1 MISDSI
7 LAQKQL
13 ASIWNV
19 PIVYREQF
27 GKPSHEVGENTIS
40 AIDVNN
46 DIAVKSLDAIAE
58 NLKVFNRAID
68 SFAEYTTKASQA
80 WNSFYAVQRQ
90 PLKQ

>member
-1 MISDSI
+1 
-7 LAQKQL
+7 LAR
-13 ASIWNV
+13 IWNV
-19 PIVYREQF
+19 PIVYTEQF
-27 GKPSHEVGENTIS
+27 AKRSNEVGENTMS

-68 SFAEYTTKASQA
+68 SFAEYTTSASQA

-90 PLKQ
+90 PPKH